1 MEFLNKVELK
11 GVVGRVSTTKVAD
24 KNITNFSLMTEQ
36 VNVSEDGLQATE
48 VTWFY
53 CTTFNEI
60 AINKGDHANVL
71 GRLRIRK
78 YTTEGGT
85 ERVICEVVAASVT
98 TLERAEEEQK

>member
-24 KNITNFSLMTEQ
+24 KNITKFSLMTEQ
-36 VNVSEDGLQATE
+36 VNVSDDGLQATE
-48 VTWFY
+48 VTWFN

-60 AINKGDHANVL
+60 AINKGDHAHVL
-71 GRLRIRK
+71 GRLRIRR

-85 ERVICEVVAASVT
+85 ERVISEVAVHSVT
-98 TLERAEEEQK
+98 ILDK